1 MSILKRTDRGKVW
14 LAVAG
19 LVINAQSEWLVVKKK
34 YGGLKGMWSLPAGFV
49 DEGETADEAV
59 IREVKEETGLTCRVE
74 ELLGIRT
81 GVIKHEISD
90 NMIMFLLQQSNPEE
104 RIVIQENEL
113 YEAAFIHPD
122 QLQDEQTASIMLAF
136 MIEAMNSEKRIK
148 VDSID
153 PGQQFGYT
161 SYKLFL

>member
-1 MSILKRTDRGKVW
+1 MWDVKKSERGKVW

-19 LVINAQSEWLVVKKK
+19 LVINEHGEWLVVKKK
-34 YGGLKGMWSLPAGFV
+34 YGGLKGKWSLPAGFV

-74 ELLGIRT
+74 QLLGVRT

-90 NMIMFLLQQSNPEE
+90 NMIMFLLHQIKPEE
-104 RIVIQENEL
+104 SIVIQENEL
-113 YEAAFIHPD
+113 YEAAFILPD
-122 QLQDEQTASIMLAF
+122 QLLDENKASIMLAY
-136 MIEAMNSEKRIK
+136 MIEAMKSEVRIK
-148 VDSID
+148 VDHID

>member
-1 MSILKRTDRGKVW
+1 VWDLKKTDRGKVW

-19 LVINAQSEWLVVKKK
+19 LVINTHGEWLVVKKK
-34 YGGLKGMWSLPAGFV
+34 YGGLKGKWSLPAGFV

-59 IREVKEETGLTCRVE
+59 IREVKEETGLTCRVDQ
-74 ELLGIRT
+74 LLGVRT

-90 NMIMFLLQQSNPEE
+90 NMIMFLLQQTVLEE

-122 QLQDEQTASIMLAF
+122 QLLDENKASIMLAY
-136 MIEAMNSEKRIK
+136 MIEAMASAERME
-148 VDSID
+148 VDHID

-161 SYKLFL
+161 AYKLFL

>member
-1 MSILKRTDRGKVW
+1 MWDVKKSERGKVW

-19 LVINAQSEWLVVKKK
+19 LVINEHGEWLVVKKK
-34 YGGLKGMWSLPAGFV
+34 YGGLKGKWSLPAGFV

-74 ELLGIRT
+74 QLLGVRT

-90 NMIMFLLQQSNPEE
+90 NMIMFLLHQIKPEE
-104 RIVIQENEL
+104 SIVIQENEL
-113 YEAAFIHPD
+113 YEAAFILPD
-122 QLQDEQTASIMLAF
+122 QLLDENKASIMLAY
-136 MIEAMNSEKRIK
+136 MIEAMKFEERIK
-148 VDSID
+148 VDHID

>member
-1 MSILKRTDRGKVW
+1 VWDLKKTDRGKVW

-19 LVINAQSEWLVVKKK
+19 LVINTHGEWLVVKKK
-34 YGGLKGMWSLPAGFV
+34 YGGLKGKWSLPAGFV

-59 IREVKEETGLTCRVE
+59 IREVKEETGLTCRVDQ
-74 ELLGIRT
+74 LLGVRT

-90 NMIMFLLQQSNPEE
+90 NMIMFLLQQTVLEE

-122 QLQDEQTASIMLAF
+122 QLLDENKASIMLAY
-136 MIEAMNSEKRIK
+136 MIEAMASAERMK
-148 VDSID
+148 VDHID

-161 SYKLFL
+161 AYKLFL

>member
-1 MSILKRTDRGKVW
+1 MWKLKKTDRGKVW

-19 LVINAQSEWLVVKKK
+19 LVINAQGEWLVVKKK
-34 YGGLKGMWSLPAGFV
+34 YGGLKGKWSLPAGFV

-59 IREVKEETGLTCRVE
+59 IREVKEETGITCRVE
-74 ELLGIRT
+74 QLLGVRT

-90 NMIMFLLQQSNPEE
+90 NMIMFLLQQTVLEE
-104 RIVIQENEL
+104 SIVIQENEL

-122 QLQDEQTASIMLAF
+122 QLLDENTASIMLAF
-136 MIEAMNSEKRIK
+136 MVEAMRSQERMK

>member
-1 MSILKRTDRGKVW
+1 MSILKKTDRGKVW

-19 LVINAQSEWLVVKKK
+19 LVINEQGEWLVVKKK
-34 YGGLKGMWSLPAGFV
+34 YGGLKGKWSLPAGFV

-59 IREVKEETGLTCRVE
+59 IREVKEETGLTCCVE
-74 ELLGIRT
+74 QLLGLRT

-90 NMIMFLLQQSNPEE
+90 NMIMFLLQQSKPEE

-113 YEAAFIHPD
+113 YEAAFIHPN
-122 QLQDEQTASIMLAF
+122 QLQDEETSSIMLPF
-136 MIEAMNSEKRIK
+136 IIEAMNCEKRVK
-148 VDSID
+148 VDRID

>member
-1 MSILKRTDRGKVW
+1 MWNVKKAERGKVW

-19 LVINAQSEWLVVKKK
+19 LVINEHGEWLVVKKK
-34 YGGLKGMWSLPAGFV
+34 YGGLKGKWSLPAGFV

-59 IREVKEETGLTCRVE
+59 IREVKEETGLTCRVDQ
-74 ELLGIRT
+74 LLGVRT

-90 NMIMFLLQQSNPEE
+90 NMIMFLLQQTVLEE
-104 RIVIQENEL
+104 SIVIQENEL
-113 YEAAFIHPD
+113 YEAAFILPD
-122 QLQDEQTASIMLAF
+122 QLLDENTASIMLAY
-136 MIEAMNSEKRIK
+136 MVEAMRSQERMN

>member
-1 MSILKRTDRGKVW
+1 MWDVKKSERGKVW

-19 LVINAQSEWLVVKKK
+19 LVINEHGEWLVVKKK
-34 YGGLKGMWSLPAGFV
+34 YGGLKGKWSLPAGFV

-74 ELLGIRT
+74 QLLGVRT
-81 GVIKHEISD
+81 GVINHEISD
-90 NMIMFLLQQSNPEE
+90 NMIMFLLHQIKPEE
-104 RIVIQENEL
+104 SIVIQENEL
-113 YEAAFIHPD
+113 YEAAFILPD
-122 QLQDEQTASIMLAF
+122 QLLDENKASIMLAY
-136 MIEAMNSEKRIK
+136 MIKAMKSEERIK
-148 VDSID
+148 VDHID

>member
-1 MSILKRTDRGKVW
+1 VSILKKADRGKVW

-34 YGGLKGMWSLPAGFV
+34 YGGLKGKWSLPAGFV

-74 ELLGIRT
+74 QLLGVRT

-90 NMIMFLLQQSNPEE
+90 NMIMFLLQQSKPEE
-104 RIVIQENEL
+104 RIVIQEDEL
-113 YEAAFIHPD
+113 FEAAFIHPD
-122 QLQDEQTASIMLAF
+122 QLKDEQTASIMLAC

-148 VDSID
+148 ID
-153 PGQQFGYT
+153 HIDQGQQFGYT

>member
-1 MSILKRTDRGKVW
+1 M
-14 LAVAG
+14 AG
-19 LVINAQSEWLVVKKK
+19 LVINEHGEWLVVKKK
-34 YGGLKGMWSLPAGFV
+34 YGGLKGKWSLPAGFV

-59 IREVKEETGLTCRVE
+59 IREVKEETGLTCRVDQ
-74 ELLGIRT
+74 LLGVRT

-90 NMIMFLLQQSNPEE
+90 NMIMFLLQQTVLEE
-104 RIVIQENEL
+104 SIVIQENEL
-113 YEAAFIHPD
+113 YEAAFILPD
-122 QLQDEQTASIMLAF
+122 QLLDENTASIMLAY
-136 MIEAMNSEKRIK
+136 MVEAMRSQERMN

>member
-1 MSILKRTDRGKVW
+1 MWDLKKTDRGKVW

-19 LVINAQSEWLVVKKK
+19 LVINTHGEWLVVKKK
-34 YGGLKGMWSLPAGFV
+34 YGGLKGKWSLPAGFV

-59 IREVKEETGLTCRVE
+59 IREVKEETGLTCRVDQ
-74 ELLGIRT
+74 LLGVRT

-90 NMIMFLLQQSNPEE
+90 NMIMFLLQQTVLEE

-122 QLQDEQTASIMLAF
+122 QLLDENKASIMLAY
-136 MIEAMNSEKRIK
+136 MIEAMASAERMK
-148 VDSID
+148 VDHID

-161 SYKLFL
+161 AYKLFL

>member
-1 MSILKRTDRGKVW
+1 MKKTERGKVW

-19 LVINAQSEWLVVKKK
+19 LVINEHGEWLVVKKK
-34 YGGLKGMWSLPAGFV
+34 YGGLKGKWSLPAGFV

-59 IREVKEETGLTCRVE
+59 IREVKEETGLTCRVDQ
-74 ELLGIRT
+74 LLGVRT

-90 NMIMFLLQQSNPEE
+90 NMIMFLLQQTVLEE
-104 RIVIQENEL
+104 SIVIQENEL
-113 YEAAFIHPD
+113 YEAAFILPD
-122 QLQDEQTASIMLAF
+122 QLLDENTASIMLAY
-136 MIEAMNSEKRIK
+136 MVEAMRSQERMN

>member
-1 MSILKRTDRGKVW
+1 MWDLKKTERGKVW

-19 LVINAQSEWLVVKKK
+19 LVINARGEWLVVKKK
-34 YGGLKGMWSLPAGFV
+34 YGGLKGKWSLPAGFV

-59 IREVKEETGLTCRVE
+59 IREVKEETGLTCHVVQ
-74 ELLGIRT
+74 LLGVRT

-90 NMIMFLLQQSNPEE
+90 NMIMFLLQQTVLEE
-104 RIVIQENEL
+104 SIVIQENEL
-113 YEAAFIHPD
+113 SEAAFIHPD
-122 QLQDEQTASIMLAF
+122 QLLDENTASIMLAY
-136 MIEAMNSEKRIK
+136 MIDAMKSEERMK
-148 VDSID
+148 VDHID

>member
-1 MSILKRTDRGKVW
+1 
-14 LAVAG
+14 VAG
-19 LVINAQSEWLVVKKK
+19 LVINEHGEWLVVKKK
-34 YGGLKGMWSLPAGFV
+34 YGGLKGKWSLPAGFV

-59 IREVKEETGLTCRVE
+59 IREVKEETGLTCRVDQ
-74 ELLGIRT
+74 LLGVRT

-90 NMIMFLLQQSNPEE
+90 NMIMFLLQQTVLEE
-104 RIVIQENEL
+104 SIVIQENEL
-113 YEAAFIHPD
+113 YEAAFILPD
-122 QLQDEQTASIMLAF
+122 QLLDENTASIMLAY
-136 MIEAMNSEKRIK
+136 MVEAMRSQERMN

>member
-1 MSILKRTDRGKVW
+1 MWDVKKSERGKVW

-19 LVINAQSEWLVVKKK
+19 LVINEHGEWLVVKKK
-34 YGGLKGMWSLPAGFV
+34 YGGLKGKWSLPAGFV

-74 ELLGIRT
+74 QLLGVRT

-90 NMIMFLLQQSNPEE
+90 NMIMFLLHQIKPEE

-113 YEAAFIHPD
+113 YEAAFILPD
-122 QLQDEQTASIMLAF
+122 QLLDENKASIMLAY
-136 MIEAMNSEKRIK
+136 MIKAMKSEERIK
-148 VDSID
+148 VDHID